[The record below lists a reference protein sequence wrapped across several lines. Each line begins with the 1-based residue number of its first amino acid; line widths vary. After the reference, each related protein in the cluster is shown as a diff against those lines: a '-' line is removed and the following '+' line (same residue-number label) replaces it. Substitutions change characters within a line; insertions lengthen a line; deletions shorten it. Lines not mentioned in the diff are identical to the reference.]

1 MLVAGASCTTIHKV
15 HRIQNTEVQAGITM
29 PDRQETSLPSLSLPQ
44 ANRDTL
50 RIVDFEGNQTLIM
63 NAIRDENGEMV
74 AHDRITASY
83 VSARFRNVA
92 ERHGKVDIAFDVR
105 VPAQMLDSRWQL
117 RLNPRM
123 YVLSDSLDLEPVL
136 ITEKLNLF

>member
-1 MLVAGASCTTIHKV
+1 
-15 HRIQNTEVQAGITM
+15 
-29 PDRQETSLPSLSLPQ
+29 
-44 ANRDTL
+44 
-50 RIVDFEGNQTLIM
+50 M

-83 VSARFRNVA
+83 VTARFRNVA

-117 RLNPRM
+117 SNTIPGETESRNSG
-123 YVLSDSLDLEPVL
+123 VVEEAEP
-136 ITEKLNLF
+136 